1 MVANNF
7 IFRVSS
13 LCQLISCSFYYNFNG
28 QNRGNLEDIS
38 RTHYKRVHTLITK
51 NFGRFNFRTK
61 VCPEIKTSEIFSV
74 RIQKASEI
82 FGGHIL
88 IYLSSE
94 TIFCLSCQSMREGG
108 GGKMR
113 VGIKLLDIRLQL
125 DRVLE
130 SLSSG
135 QSTVRPIL
143 VSDGDGFWGKI
154 RVKSQFYVF
163 HFCPKFCPKLSENT
177 IFLSE
182 N

>member
-1 MVANNF
+1 MNKLVIVANNF

-61 VCPEIKTSEIFSV
+61 VCPKIKTSEIFSV

-108 GGKMR
+108 GVKMR
-113 VGIKLLDIRLQL
+113 DLRLQL
-125 DRVLE
+125 DRILE
-130 SLSSG
+130 
-135 QSTVRPIL
+135 
-143 VSDGDGFWGKI
+143 
-154 RVKSQFYVF
+154 
-163 HFCPKFCPKLSENT
+163 LSEKTN
-177 IFLSE
+177 FLSE